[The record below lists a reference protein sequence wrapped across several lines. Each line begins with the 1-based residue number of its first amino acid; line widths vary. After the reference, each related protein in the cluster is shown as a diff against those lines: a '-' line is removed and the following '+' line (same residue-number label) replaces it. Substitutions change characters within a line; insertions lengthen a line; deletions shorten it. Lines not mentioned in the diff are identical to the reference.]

1 MTHDFQLF
9 SWDKPFLPAL
19 VDLTEKLTDARPA
32 RAVIVVPHNRPRRYI
47 EELYRERAVRSGK
60 TQLLPRVL
68 TVQEFIGLLRG
79 QCPDQAVYTANLLD
93 RVAVLYD
100 CVQLLA
106 ADDPQLCARF
116 AGMDIPR
123 FLPWGLRL
131 GALFEECFTQ
141 NIEAADISYAEG
153 EVSAVAAVLLNALG
167 RLQKTYTQNLAA
179 RQWTTPGLDA
189 FSVAQYLAQ
198 KLQQAGQGPH
208 FAAAADYAALL
219 PPLLSPQQSCGQS
232 GEHSEHRIVLLA
244 GFGVLSGTE
253 DAVFHHM
260 WQAGAYVCLHT
271 DTAIVDKKGHWA
283 CADHQQWLTRWG
295 AGGQVL
301 VHPKHLAA
309 SVAKSAMPTIPILPK
324 IHFMAGYDAHS
335 QLLAVR
341 DMLLADDGDP
351 FGPSSPAGTSAPAG
365 TLGDSAASPAPPSTA
380 IVLADSALLMPTL
393 HTLPDKGVNISMGY
407 PLERTPLC
415 RLLDSVLH
423 AHATRQQD
431 GRYHWRNLRHCLRHP
446 YLQMLDMPE
455 QDQMPADTADGA
467 TAGSTVS
474 RVSLRPVLLRME
486 GLLREG
492 SRFVCAEELIAKALA
507 ELGADFDSP
516 IAQLTQRVLHCVLDN
531 FVQVRTPADMGRAIA
546 SLCAI
551 LLQYGEQVWERYP
564 LDAESM
570 YRLMHDVVPTLQ
582 GSALAQTDFP
592 APALH
597 SLVRQAVQAGRVPFE
612 ADPIAGMQVLGMLE
626 TRLLHF
632 DRVVIVDATDD
643 NLPGSPAQD
652 PLLPDSLRL
661 LVGLPDARHRDRTT
675 AHNLFRLM
683 QSAQDVY
690 FYWQEGIQRSALF
703 DGKKSRSRFVDTLIW
718 HEEQRRGALLQ
729 AGEDPLQVVPCPVR
743 PMTRVRTP
751 LANSPALRARMAKIL
766 AQGLSPTRL
775 DAYMTCPLR
784 FAFENLC
791 RIRPIHEVNEGDDPA
806 AVGALVHEVL
816 QRVYEPWLHKDVCTG
831 DISAAE
837 LRQSFAMQ
845 LEASNLRS
853 QLPPDSYCMLEL
865 AGPLRLG
872 RYIEKQPKTT
882 HIVALEQKLTAG
894 LQAGASSYALQGT
907 VDRVDKRH
915 GELFVIDYKTG
926 EVHAPAPSIW
936 TDADFWQSLNCYWAG
951 QQGSLANTQ
960 YAVTDPLLTLKESI
974 RSVQLPC
981 YLYLLANNSA
991 LQQYGP
997 VGDAALVRL
1006 RDDGAEIVLFGDNV
1020 DAEAKQQAVTEY
1032 IPTLL
1037 KFLLQ
1042 HMEFTT
1048 SYIPIKGSHCDYC
1061 PYTGL
1066 CLK

>member
-1 MTHDFQLF
+1 MAHVFQLF
-9 SWDKPFLPAL
+9 SWDRPFLPAL
-19 VDLTEKLTDARPA
+19 VDLVESLTAGNPA
-32 RAVIVVPHNRPRRYI
+32 RAVIVVPHNRPRRYLA
-47 EELYRERAVRSGK
+47 ELYRERALHSGSP
-60 TQLLPRVL
+60 QLLPRVL

-79 QCPDQAVYTANLLD
+79 QCPEQAVHTANLLD
-93 RVAVLYD
+93 RVALLYD
-100 CVQLLA
+100 CVQELA
-106 ADDPQLCARF
+106 AHDSQLCARF

-141 NIEAADISYAEG
+141 NIEAADLSYAEG
-153 EVSAVAAVLLNALG
+153 EVSELAAVLLNALG
-167 RLQKTYTQNLAA
+167 RLQKAYVQALGA

-189 FSVAQYLAQ
+189 YNVAHYLER
-198 KLQQAGQGPH
+198 AGQGMAPSDSV
-208 FAAAADYAALL
+208 DYAALL
-219 PPLLSPQQSCGQS
+219 PPLLSPQLPSHLEQA
-232 GEHSEHRIVLLA
+232 EHRIVLLA

-253 DAVFHHM
+253 DAIFRHI

-283 CADHQQWLTRWG
+283 CVDQQQWLARWG
-295 AGGQVL
+295 AKGE
-301 VHPKHLAA
+301 
-309 SVAKSAMPTIPILPK
+309 VATPSAQNAIGPR

-341 DMLLADDGDP
+341 DMLMTDLT
-351 FGPSSPAGTSAPAG
+351 SEVSAGLPQA
-365 TLGDSAASPAPPSTA
+365 PSTA
-380 IVLADSALLMPTL
+380 IVLADSGLLMPTL
-393 HTLPDKGVNISMGY
+393 HSLTEKGVNISMGY

-415 RLLDSVLH
+415 RLLDSILH

-431 GRYHWRNLRHCLRHP
+431 GRYHWRTLRHCLRHP
-446 YLQMLDMPE
+446 YLQMLGMAGE
-455 QDQMPADTADGA
+455 GGLSGNMSGNPAD
-467 TAGSTVS
+467 

-486 GLLREG
+486 GLLRQG
-492 SRFVCAEELIAKALA
+492 SRFVCAGELIAKALA
-507 ELGADFDSP
+507 ELGVDFDSP
-516 IAQLTQRVLHCVLDN
+516 LAQLTQRVLHCVLDN
-531 FVQVRTPADMGRAIA
+531 FVQARTPADMGRAIA
-546 SLCAI
+546 DLCVV
-551 LLQYGEQVWERYP
+551 LLKYGEQVWERYP

-570 YRLMHDVVPTLQ
+570 YRLLHDVVPTLQ

-597 SLVRQAVQAGRVPFE
+597 SLVRQAIQAGRVPFE

-632 DRVVIVDATDD
+632 ERVVIVDATDD

-661 LVGLPDARHRDRTT
+661 IVGLPDARHRDRTT

-690 FYWQEGIQRSALF
+690 FYWQEGVQRSALF

-729 AGEDPLQVVPCPVR
+729 AGEDPLQVTPCPVR
-743 PMTRVRTP
+743 PMRRMRTP
-751 LANSPALRARMAKIL
+751 LHNSPALRARMANIL
-766 AQGLSPTRL
+766 AKGLSPTKL

-784 FAFENLC
+784 FAFEHLC
-791 RIRPIHEVNEGDDPA
+791 RLQPVQEVNEGDDPA
-806 AVGALVHEVL
+806 AVGALIHEVL
-816 QRVYEPWLHKDVCTG
+816 QQAYEPWLHKDLHKG
-831 DISAAE
+831 DISAAS
-837 LRQSFAMQ
+837 LQQAFVAQ

-872 RYIEKQPKTT
+872 RYIERQPEAT
-882 HIVALEQKLTAG
+882 HIVALEQRLTAA
-894 LQAGASSYALQGT
+894 LQVRASSYALHGT

-915 GELFVIDYKTG
+915 GELVVLDYKTG
-926 EVHAPAPSIW
+926 EVHAPIPAIW
-936 TDADFWQSLNCYWAG
+936 GDEEVWQGLNCYFAG
-951 QQGSLANTQ
+951 QEGSLAQTQ
-960 YAVTDPLLTLKESI
+960 RAVIDPILTLKEHI

-981 YLYLLANNSA
+981 YIHLLANNAA
-991 LQQYGP
+991 LRRYGP

-1006 RDDGAEIVLFGDNV
+1006 RDDGEEIVLFGDSL
-1020 DAEAKQQAVTEY
+1020 DAEAKHRAVTEY
-1032 IPTLL
+1032 IPILL
-1037 KFLLQ
+1037 GFLLQ
-1042 HMEFTT
+1042 HMEFTENF
-1048 SYIPIKGSHCDYC
+1048 IPIEGTHCEYC
-1061 PYTGL
+1061 HYEGL

>member
-1 MTHDFQLF
+1 MAHDFQLF
-9 SWDKPFLPAL
+9 SWEKPFLPAL
-19 VDLTEKLTDARPA
+19 VDLTERLTVGNPA

-47 EELYRERAVRSGK
+47 EELYRERVVHSGSP
-60 TQLLPRVL
+60 QLLPRIL
-68 TVQEFIGLLRG
+68 TGQEFIGLLRG
-79 QCPDQAVYTANLLD
+79 QCPEQAVYTANLLD

-141 NIEAADISYAEG
+141 NIEAADISYTEG
-153 EVSAVAAVLLNALG
+153 EVSEVAAVLLNALG
-167 RLQKTYTQNLAA
+167 RLQKAYVQALAS

-189 FSVAQYLAQ
+189 FSVAQYLVRNRGQAQ
-198 KLQQAGQGPH
+198 TGQGAQ
-208 FAAAADYAALL
+208 FADAADYAAVL
-219 PPLLSPQQSCGQS
+219 PPLLSPQQILGQPT
-232 GEHSEHRIVLLA
+232 EAPQHRIVLLA

-253 DAVFHHM
+253 DAILHHL

-283 CADHQQWLTRWG
+283 CADHQQWLARWG
-295 AGGQVL
+295 VGGQV
-301 VHPKHLAA
+301 VVADTATTFARAA
-309 SVAKSAMPTIPILPK
+309 TPK

-341 DMLLADDGDP
+341 DLLLAD
-351 FGPSSPAGTSAPAG
+351 AGALSDAGEEAPV
-365 TLGDSAASPAPPSTA
+365 SPSTA
-380 IVLADSALLMPTL
+380 IVLADSSLLMPTL
-393 HTLPDKGVNISMGY
+393 HALPEKGVNISMGY

-446 YLQMLDMPE
+446 YLQMLDM
-455 QDQMPADTADGA
+455 ADENSLQPDSLDKRTTG
-467 TAGSTVS
+467 

-492 SRFVCAEELIAKALA
+492 SRFVCAEELTAKALA

-516 IAQLTQRVLHCVLDN
+516 LAQLTQRVLHCVLDN
-531 FVQVRTPADMGRAIA
+531 FVQVRTPADMGQAIA
-546 SLCAI
+546 DLCTT
-551 LLQYGEQVWERYP
+551 LLQYGEQLWERYP

-632 DRVVIVDATDD
+632 DRVIIVDATDD

-743 PMTRVRTP
+743 PMTRLRTP
-751 LANSPALRARMAKIL
+751 LKNSPALRARMAKIL
-766 AQGLSPTRL
+766 AKGLSPTRL

-784 FAFENLC
+784 FAFEYLC
-791 RIRPIHEVNEGDDPA
+791 RIRPVQEVNEGDDPA
-806 AVGALVHEVL
+806 AVGALVHEAL
-816 QRVYEPWLHKDVCTG
+816 QQVYEPWLHKDLRTG
-831 DISAAE
+831 DISAAV
-837 LRQSFAMQ
+837 LQQTFAAR
-845 LEASNLRS
+845 LNASNLRS

-872 RYIEKQPKTT
+872 RYIENQPETT
-882 HIVALEQKLTAG
+882 HIVALEQALTAG
-894 LQAGASSYALQGT
+894 LHVGTSSYALQGT

-936 TDADFWQSLNCYWAG
+936 TDEDFWQSLNCYFAG
-951 QQGSLANTQ
+951 LEGSLAHTAN
-960 YAVTDPLLTLKESI
+960 AVADPILTLKDAI

-981 YLYLLANNSA
+981 YIFLLANNIV
-991 LQQYGP
+991 LQSYGP

-1006 RDDGAEIVLFGDNV
+1006 RDDGEEIVLFGDTM
-1020 DAEAKQQAVTEY
+1020 DAEAKHRAVTQH

-1037 KFLLQ
+1037 SFLLQ
-1042 HMEFTT
+1042 HMEFAT
-1048 SYIPIKGSHCDYC
+1048 SYVPIEGSHCDYC

>member
-1 MTHDFQLF
+1 MAHDFQLF

-19 VDLTEKLTDARPA
+19 VDLVERLTTAHPA

-47 EELYRERAVRSGK
+47 EELYRERAVHSGK
-60 TQLLPRVL
+60 PLLLPRIL

-79 QCPDQAVYTANLLD
+79 QCPVQAVYTANLLD

-141 NIEAADISYAEG
+141 HIEAADISYAEG

-167 RLQKTYTQNLAA
+167 RLQKAYVQALAA

-189 FSVAQYLAQ
+189 FSVAQYLARNLAQ
-198 KLQQAGQGPH
+198 NLGQEGQAGQGTY
-208 FAAAADYAALL
+208 AEAADYAALL
-219 PPLLSPQQSCGQS
+219 PSLLSPQQAVGPSAEQS
-232 GEHSEHRIVLLA
+232 GQIVLLA

-253 DAVFHHM
+253 DAILQHL
-260 WQAGAYVCLHT
+260 WRAGAYVCLHT
-271 DTAIVDKKGHWA
+271 DIAIMDKKAHWA

-295 AGGQVL
+295 AKGQVL
-301 VHPKHLAA
+301 VPAAANTESTAA
-309 SVAKSAMPTIPILPK
+309 SPK

-341 DMLLADDGDP
+341 DMLLADTDAVAL
-351 FGPSSPAGTSAPAG
+351 SEAGEGSAG
-365 TLGDSAASPAPPSTA
+365 PPSTA
-380 IVLADSALLMPTL
+380 IVLADSGLLMPTL
-393 HTLPDKGVNISMGY
+393 HALPEKGVNISMGY

-455 QDQMPADTADGA
+455 EDSLPTEAFATTAPR
-467 TAGSTVS
+467 

-492 SRFVCAEELIAKALA
+492 SRFVCAEELVAKALA
-507 ELGADFDSP
+507 ELGVDFDSP
-516 IAQLTQRVLHCVLDN
+516 LAQLTQRVLHCVLDN
-531 FVQVRTPADMGRAIA
+531 FVQVRTPADMGQAIA
-546 SLCAI
+546 DLCAV
-551 LLQYGEQVWERYP
+551 LLQYGELMWERYP

-718 HEEQRRGALLQ
+718 HEEQRRRALLQ

-751 LANSPALRARMAKIL
+751 LDNSPALRARMAKIL
-766 AQGLSPTRL
+766 AAGLSPTRL

-784 FAFENLC
+784 FAFEYLC
-791 RIRPIHEVNEGDDPA
+791 RIRPMQEVNEGDDPA

-816 QRVYEPWLHKDVCTG
+816 QQVYAPWLHKDLHTG
-831 DISAAE
+831 GVSAE
-837 LRQSFAMQ
+837 DLQQTFAAR

-872 RYIEKQPKTT
+872 RYIEKQPETT
-882 HIVALEQKLTAG
+882 HVVALEQTLTAG
-894 LQAGASSYALQGT
+894 LQVGSASYALQGT

-915 GELFVIDYKTG
+915 GELIVIDYKTG

-936 TDADFWQSLNCYWAG
+936 TDEDFWQSLNCYFAG
-951 QQGSLANTQ
+951 LEGSLANTAA
-960 YAVTDPLLTLKESI
+960 AVADPILTLKNAI

-981 YLYLLANNSA
+981 YIYLSANNA
-991 LQQYGP
+991 TLQSYGP

-1006 RDDGAEIVLFGDNV
+1006 RDDGEEIVLFGDNV
-1020 DAEAKQQAVTEY
+1020 DAEAKDRAVVEH

-1037 KFLLQ
+1037 GFLLQ
-1042 HMEFTT
+1042 HMEFAT
-1048 SYIPIKGSHCDYC
+1048 SFVPIEGAHCDYC